1 MFGHSPND
9 KYINTTFDH
18 FTEREN
24 NQLNRIVNLFD
35 SNVEIIYIS
44 PYELNNDIIV
54 YYTSI
59 METFGVEKPQ
69 ERFHVVIPDEYKNY
83 PPHFSVSELLLL
95 SPNTIRNI
103 KKKLEKEKKE
113 AYIVPGSVSK
123 TEVELSI
130 LLGVPILMGDLFQT
144 ETIFTKSGSKLV
156 FEANEVQVPV
166 SAWDIKTEFEF
177 YASLSHLIA
186 SFEQYNIWVIKLDN
200 ERNGRGIAYVQLD
213 KIQQYNEL
221 KRKKGRFEEQKDYE
235 NALAEV
241 LRDML
246 PKKIKLCANYL
257 YKTWDEFFKDYLD
270 NRGIIEPCPTYNPSS
285 ILGSPC
291 IPIFIE
297 PSGNIEHLPTYDK
310 INLSYFRNIGAISPQ
325 MSYIENKNRLG
336 ENSSINNSVP
346 QLEEEKKEKE
356 KEKSI
361 SINKGSL
368 ILNVSDINEASGNIE
383 ENKSGLIQNIDL
395 INNNNNN
402 NNIIN
407 SNNNINVQ
415 SELYSIAERVGKY
428 LYKQKIMGYVTIEL
442 IVFKSSFNY
451 NHSNMQQTSTE
462 IGQDYWAIDLKFGLT
477 DISSAINFSSFL
489 YNHYYDKNNPDMNLI
504 NISLTREKLLNNDK
518 CKIFTF
524 PFLSH
529 PRISEI
535 QMKDLVKA
543 FKLENLI
550 YDVEKKSGTIFNFSD
565 VLECG
570 NLGICG
576 ILNMEDMSVGND
588 NFELWKMIHDSLH
601 IIAISV
607 KLNEFQPL
615 LNEDKRTDYI
625 DISDIF
631 NKINKHYNNL
641 LLLEKKKKNSYYKNN
656 SSIIK

>member
-1 MFGHSPND
+1 
-9 KYINTTFDH
+9 
-18 FTEREN
+18 
-24 NQLNRIVNLFD
+24 
-35 SNVEIIYIS
+35 
-44 PYELNNDIIV
+44 
-54 YYTSI
+54 
-59 METFGVEKPQ
+59 
-69 ERFHVVIPDEYKNY
+69 
-83 PPHFSVSELLLL
+83 
-95 SPNTIRNI
+95 
-103 KKKLEKEKKE
+103 
-113 AYIVPGSVSK
+113 
-123 TEVELSI
+123 
-130 LLGVPILMGDLFQT
+130 MGDLFQT
-144 ETIFTKSGSKLV
+144 EAIFTKSGSKLV

-177 YASLSHLIA
+177 FASLSHLIA

-200 ERNGRGIAYVQLD
+200 EKNGRGIAYVQLD

-221 KRKKGRFEEQKDYE
+221 KRKKGRYEEQKDYE

-246 PKKIKLCANYL
+246 PKKVKICANSL
-257 YKTWDEFFKDYLD
+257 YKTWDEFFKDYLE

-325 MSYIENKNRLG
+325 TSFVENKNRLGMG
-336 ENSSINNSVP
+336 ENSSINNSMP

-383 ENKSGLIQNIDL
+383 ENKSGLTQNID
-395 INNNNNN
+395 IMNN

-407 SNNNINVQ
+407 SNNNNSQ

-442 IVFKSSFNY
+442 IVFKSNY
-451 NHSNMQQTSTE
+451 NYANMQQVSND

-504 NISLTREKLLNNDK
+504 NISLTREKLLSNEK

-529 PRISEI
+529 PRISDI

-570 NLGICG
+570 NLGLCG
-576 ILNMEDMSVGND
+576 ILNMEDKSLGND
-588 NFELWKMIHDSLH
+588 SFEMWKMIHDSLH

-607 KLNEFQPL
+607 KLNEFQPM
-615 LNEDKRTDYI
+615 LNEDKRSDYI
-625 DISDIF
+625 DIADIF

-641 LLLEKKKKNSYYKNN
+641 LMIEKKKKNSYYKSS
-656 SSIIK
+656 SSILK